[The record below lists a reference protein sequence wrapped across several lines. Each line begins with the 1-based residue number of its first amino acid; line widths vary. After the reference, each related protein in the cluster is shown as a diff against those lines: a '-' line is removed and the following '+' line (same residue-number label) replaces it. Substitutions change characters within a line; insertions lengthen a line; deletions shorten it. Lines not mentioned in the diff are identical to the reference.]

1 MSPLLSS
8 KGRSVGKLL
17 EGYKTSTLGQA
28 FGSGSGG
35 DDAVANFYGD
45 GSDGALNTTG
55 DVTWTV
61 ANKNGSYDGDMV
73 YKQLQSLTI
82 NAGHKVTVDQPCR
95 GMFLFV
101 DGDIIINGTL
111 SMTNKGPSAN
121 PTSAGGSDSNA
132 VDVGGITYG
141 FFVNTSQND
150 SWAPINAF
158 NGCGTGIRDLINYN
172 GKQNDGVN
180 NFQKHVIGRAGGDGS
195 GRPSVSS
202 NSTKE
207 NPADIRGG
215 NANGGAASK
224 MTGGGGAGG
233 QAYETYNGQ
242 GGEGGNG
249 TCWSGGSA
257 GGGAAG
263 GGAANAGHRGDNAN
277 DYGGGGG
284 DGGDHNES
292 GGGRPCGTGGAGN
305 PGGTDGSGTGRL
317 NDAGDGNG
325 GLIMIVCSGSVTIA
339 SGGSIQCHG
348 NRGGDNTGNGD
359 NSSMGGGSGGGH
371 IMLASKGNI
380 TASGSAVTSNHYVGS
395 AGGQVGS
402 TGTWGEKTYNLSCWG
417 GRGGKNVD
425 TSHVPVQDMYTGTSL
440 TRQGGAGGKGLI
452 SVYAGEL
459 I

>member
-8 KGRSVGKLL
+8 KGRNIGKLV
-17 EGYKTSTLGQA
+17 EGYKTSTLGL
-28 FGSGSGG
+28 GLSSGG
-35 DDAVANFYGD
+35 GSAAAANFYGD

-61 ANKNGSYDGDMV
+61 SNKNGNYDGDMV

-111 SMTNKGPSAN
+111 SMTNKGPAAN
-121 PTSAGGSDSNA
+121 PTSSGGSDNNA

-141 FFVNTSQND
+141 FFVTTLQGD
-150 SWAPINAF
+150 SWSPTNAF
-158 NGCGTGIRDLINYN
+158 NGCGTGIRDLINTN
-172 GKQNDGVN
+172 GTASDSVN
-180 NFQKHVIGRAGGDGS
+180 KFKKHVIGRTGGDGS
-195 GRPSVSS
+195 PRPSVSG
-202 NSTKE
+202 NSAKE
-207 NPADIRGG
+207 DPADIRGG
-215 NANGGAASK
+215 NGNDASSK

-233 QAYETYNGQ
+233 QAYEAYNGA

-249 TCWSGGSA
+249 TCWSGGSG

-277 DYGGGGG
+277 DYGGAGG

-305 PGGTDGSGTGRL
+305 PGGNDGSGTGSL

-325 GLIMIVCSGSVTIA
+325 GLIMIVCSGSVTIGA
-339 SGGSIQCHG
+339 NGSIQSHG
-348 NRGGDNTGNGD
+348 NRGGDNTGTGD

-371 IMLASKGNI
+371 IMLASKETI

-395 AGGQVGS
+395 AGSQVGS

-417 GRGGKNVD
+417 GRGGKNPE
-425 TSHVPVQDMYTGTSL
+425 TSHVPVQDMYTGTST
-440 TRQGGAGGKGLI
+440 TRQGGAGGKGII
-452 SVYAGEL
+452 SVYAGVL
-459 I
+459 V